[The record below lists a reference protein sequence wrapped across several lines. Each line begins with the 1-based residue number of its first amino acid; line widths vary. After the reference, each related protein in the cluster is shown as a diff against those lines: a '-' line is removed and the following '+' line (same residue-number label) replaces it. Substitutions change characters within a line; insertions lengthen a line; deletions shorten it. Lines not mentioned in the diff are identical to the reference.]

1 MVTISDAYCSMLH
14 LAAHIK
20 SDDLT
25 KTMRFCLD
33 RNWTHP
39 PTAASYLTPV
49 VAHSLGMDDHETLA
63 KGCLKWNT
71 NE

>member
-1 MVTISDAYCSMLH
+1 MFYVLI

-20 SDDLT
+20 KDDLT
-25 KTMRFCLD
+25 KTMRFCFD

-49 VAHSLGMDDHETLA
+49 VAHSLRNSVGSI
-63 KGCLKWNT
+63 
-71 NE
+71 

>member
-1 MVTISDAYCSMLH
+1 MYF

-20 SDDLT
+20 KDDLT
-25 KTMRFCLD
+25 KTMRFCFD

-49 VAHSLGMDDHETLA
+49 VAHSLRTSVGSIPLKDDLIFPY
-63 KGCLKWNT
+63 
-71 NE
+71 